1 MSKIYYPTKAGSM
14 RRLKRRL
21 LLGAAAIISLAYV
34 IPTVIDIAD
43 PDPDSIP
50 GKILEFSNTYVTNPI
65 ENIWDEFNGRKN
77 IDSEISDENVVNS
90 RKDISE
96 ISTETYTYQP
106 LTSVLEIAGANDQN
120 HDYTSYSIGRYMKDL
135 TEYLPEEDDKVIYDT
150 AIMLVPNNYKKNYDK
165 FYQLKKKA
173 DEEYAAAVK
182 NFREARDLRV
192 DKQYKC
198 AKILDKI
205 DEAMESGVK
214 VEKRKRSKRAEH
226 YHDELIYNDIKDYIE
241 DMKEQLKKYQE
252 KLDKYK
258 KMEKAARI
266 EKEKKGN
273 NREEADKDFDQAEK
287 SLNEMVNISV
297 EAAIA
302 YRYNLD
308 NLETES
314 RPNITTNNSG
324 NNNGETTP
332 QNT

>member
-182 NFREARDLRV
+182 NFRRIHDLRV
-192 DKQYKC
+192 DKQCDCDEIK
-198 AKILDKI
+198 DGI
-205 DEAMESGVK
+205 DIV
-214 VEKRKRSKRAEH
+214 KRKKDEMGERRKYYSTRDYLNLVKRME
-226 YHDELIYNDIKDYIE
+226 YYIE
-241 DMKEQLKKYQE
+241 DMKEKLKKDQE
-252 KLDKYK
+252 KLDKYN
-258 KMEKAARI
+258 KMEEAARI

-273 NREEADKDFDQAEK
+273 NREEADKNFKKAKK
-287 SLNEMVNISV
+287 SLYEMFKISV
-297 EAAIA
+297 KAAIA
-302 YRYNLD
+302 YCYNLED
-308 NLETES
+308 KKS
-314 RPNITTNNSG
+314 PPDITTNNSG